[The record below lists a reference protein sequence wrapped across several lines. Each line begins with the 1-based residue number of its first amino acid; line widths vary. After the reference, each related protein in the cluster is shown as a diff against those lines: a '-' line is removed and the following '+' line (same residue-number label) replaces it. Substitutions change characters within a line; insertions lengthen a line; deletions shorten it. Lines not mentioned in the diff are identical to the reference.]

1 MRRSG
6 TRASG
11 LCARWVPKPA
21 ALGNPLKD
29 PPQRSKL
36 RFAHRLESLCSYSRV
51 SNQETIECQFP
62 WRNTRLNFGVIDV
75 RYERG
80 VFLPQQNLW
89 LDPWEAKDFAFVS
102 HAHSDHI
109 APHREIIVS
118 ERTASLMR
126 ARLPGK
132 RKEIILPFSQENDV
146 RGMRV
151 TLFPA
156 GHIFGSA
163 QLFLRTEN
171 DSLLYTGDFKLRQ
184 GQSAEPTEW
193 TAADTLIMETTYGI
207 PRYRLPPTEEVIA
220 QIVAFCRDA
229 IENKEVPVLL
239 GYSLGKAQEIL
250 CALAGA
256 DLTPMLH
263 GSVYQM
269 TRIYEQYGQK
279 FCHYLRYHANDLAGK
294 VLICPPSANR
304 SRMLEKIPRKRV
316 AMISGW
322 AVDRNA
328 IYRYQVDA
336 AFPLS
341 DHADYDDLLRY
352 VELVGPKRVFTLH
365 GFAAQFAR
373 DLRARGLEAWALTE
387 ENQMELTFGTSL
399 AHLPETAIA
408 VSTAQSNGLS
418 PVTEAATMATPSEFL
433 AFANVG
439 QAIAATPAKL
449 EKVRLLAEYFST
461 LNDERLAIA
470 TVYFTGHAF
479 PQTDL
484 RTLQV
489 GGSVIYRALGSATKI
504 SDAEFRRIAHSH
516 GDAGKTAFDVLDGRT
531 VPEPFGIA
539 DSYKFFEQLQKLRGP
554 VAKKEALQNRMARLS
569 AREGQYVVKILT
581 GDLRIGLR
589 EGLVEEAIARAFN
602 APLDEVKEANML
614 LGDIGQTA
622 VLAKNNELH
631 RAELS
636 LFRPIK
642 CMLASPEPTAE
653 AIWKRFVDVAAAVSA
668 AEPKNPPPETA
679 AATTPQGKTPPPTVY
694 VEDKFDGIR
703 AQLHA
708 GRACAEIFSRDL
720 RRITGQFPE
729 IAEQA
734 REFSQELILDGE
746 IIAFAEDRKLTFFD
760 LQKRLGRKT
769 DALDLFETS
778 SADVPVIFVAFDLL
792 FLDGRSLLR
801 TALRERRNLLR
812 GLKLPSKFQIAS
824 VAAAQ
829 SANEIENEFKRARLR
844 LNEGLM
850 VKDPESL
857 YSPGRRG
864 MFWFKLKK
872 ELATLDVV
880 VVGAELG
887 HGKRNHVL
895 SDYTFAVRDERS
907 GDLLPIGKAYSG
919 LTDAEIAEL
928 TEHFKQN
935 TLVEHGRYRE
945 VKPDIV
951 LEVAFNSIQPSTR
964 HSSGLSLRFPRIKAI
979 RRDKTI
985 ENIDTLAYAQ
995 QLATEGDRGNSSP
1008 SSRA

>member
-1 MRRSG
+1 M
-6 TRASG
+6 
-11 LCARWVPKPA
+11 
-21 ALGNPLKD
+21 
-29 PPQRSKL
+29 
-36 RFAHRLESLCSYSRV
+36 
-51 SNQETIECQFP
+51 
-62 WRNTRLNFGVIDV
+62 IDV

-109 APHREIIVS
+109 APHRQIIVS
-118 ERTASLMR
+118 ERTARLMQ

-132 RKEIILPFSQENDV
+132 RIEILLPFGQETNV
-146 RGMRV
+146 RGMQV

-163 QLFLRTEN
+163 QFFLRTED
-171 DSLLYTGDFKLRQ
+171 DSVLYTGDFKLRR
-184 GQSAEPTEW
+184 GQSAEPAEW
-193 TAADTLIMETTYGI
+193 TTADTLIMETTYGL
-207 PRYRLPPTEEVIA
+207 PRYRLPPTEEVIT

-229 IENKEVPVLL
+229 IDNNEVPVLL

-256 DLTPMLH
+256 ELTPMLH
-263 GSVYQM
+263 GAVYQM
-269 TRIYEQYGQK
+269 TRIYEQNGQK
-279 FCHYLRYHANDLAGK
+279 FCEYVRYRANDVAGK

-322 AVDRNA
+322 AVEPNA

-352 VELVGPKRVFTLH
+352 VDLVKPKRVFTLH
-365 GFAAQFAR
+365 GFAGHFAR
-373 DLRARGLEAWALTE
+373 DLRARGIEAWALTE
-387 ENQMELTFGTSL
+387 ENQMELTLGTSL
-399 AHLPETAIA
+399 AGIEDVTPVAGIA
-408 VSTAQSNGLS
+408 DAVRSSGSDPRPMT
-418 PVTEAATMATPSEFL
+418 AATVLAPSEFL

-449 EKVRLLAEYFST
+449 EKVRLLSEYFST
-461 LNDERLAIA
+461 LDDARLAIA
-470 TVYFTGHAF
+470 TVYFTGYAF

-489 GGSVIYRALGSATKI
+489 GGSVIYRALAGATKM
-504 SDAEFRRIAHSH
+504 SDAEFRRIASSY
-516 GDAGKTAFDVLDGRT
+516 GDAGKTAFEVLDGRT
-531 VPEPFGIA
+531 SPEPFGLI
-539 DSYKFFEQLQKLRGP
+539 DSYEFFEQLHKLRGP
-554 VAKKEALQNRMARLS
+554 VAKKDALQNRLARLI
-569 AREGQYVVKILT
+569 AREGQYVVKILS

-589 EGLVEEAIARAFN
+589 EGLVEEAIAKAFA

-614 LGDIGQTA
+614 LGDIGRTA
-622 VLAKNNELH
+622 VLAKRQELH
-631 RAELS
+631 RAELT

-653 AIWKRFVDVAAAVSA
+653 AIWKRFVESNVVAAVASVAGVADPGPASA
-668 AEPKNPPPETA
+668 MPA
-679 AATTPQGKTPPPTVY
+679 TVY

-703 AQLHA
+703 AQLHVNSD
-708 GRACAEIFSRDL
+708 RAEIYSRDL
-720 RRITGQFPE
+720 KRITGQFPE
-729 IAEQA
+729 IADRA
-734 REFSQELILDGE
+734 RGFSADVILDGE
-746 IIAFAEDRKLTFFD
+746 IIAYAKDRKLTFFD
-760 LQKRLGRKT
+760 LQKRLGRKSEG
-769 DALDLFETS
+769 LDLFEAA

-792 FLDGRSLLR
+792 FFDGRSLLR
-801 TALRERRNLLR
+801 TPLRERRELLR
-812 GLKLPSKFQIAS
+812 GLKLPPKFQVATV
-824 VAAAQ
+824 VAAH
-829 SANEIENEFKRARLR
+829 SANEIEIEFKRARLR

-850 VKDPESL
+850 IKDPESS

-864 MFWFKLKK
+864 LFWFKLKK

-880 VVGAELG
+880 VVAAELG

-895 SDYTFAVRDERS
+895 SDYTFAVRDGSS
-907 GDLLPIGKAYSG
+907 GELLPIGKAYSG

-935 TLVEHGRYRE
+935 TLVDRGRYRE
-945 VKPDIV
+945 VKPDVV

-964 HSSGLSLRFPRIKAI
+964 HASGLALRFPRIKAI

-985 ENIDTLAYAQ
+985 ENIDSLAYAQ
-995 QLATEGDRGNSSP
+995 QLAAEQNRSNSS
-1008 SSRA
+1008 

>member
-1 MRRSG
+1 M
-6 TRASG
+6 
-11 LCARWVPKPA
+11 
-21 ALGNPLKD
+21 
-29 PPQRSKL
+29 
-36 RFAHRLESLCSYSRV
+36 
-51 SNQETIECQFP
+51 
-62 WRNTRLNFGVIDV
+62 IDV

-109 APHREIIVS
+109 APHRQIIVS
-118 ERTASLMR
+118 ERTARLMQ

-132 RKEIILPFSQENDV
+132 RIEILLPFGQETNV
-146 RGMRV
+146 RGMQV

-163 QLFLRTEN
+163 QFFLRTED
-171 DSLLYTGDFKLRQ
+171 DSVLYTGDFKLRR
-184 GQSAEPTEW
+184 GQSAEPAEW
-193 TAADTLIMETTYGI
+193 TTADTLIMETTYGL
-207 PRYRLPPTEEVIA
+207 PRYRLPPTEEVIT

-229 IENKEVPVLL
+229 IDNNEVPVLL

-256 DLTPMLH
+256 ELTPMLH
-263 GSVYQM
+263 GAVYQM
-269 TRIYEQYGQK
+269 TRIYEQNGQK
-279 FCHYLRYHANDLAGK
+279 FCEYVRYRANDVAGK

-322 AVDRNA
+322 AVEPNA

-352 VELVGPKRVFTLH
+352 VDLVKPKRVFTLH
-365 GFAAQFAR
+365 GFAGHFAR
-373 DLRARGLEAWALTE
+373 DLRARGIEAWALTE
-387 ENQMELTFGTSL
+387 ENQMELTLGTSL
-399 AHLPETAIA
+399 AGIEDVTPVAGIA
-408 VSTAQSNGLS
+408 DAVRSSGSDPRPMT
-418 PVTEAATMATPSEFL
+418 AATVLAPSEFL

-449 EKVRLLAEYFST
+449 EKVRLLSEYFST
-461 LNDERLAIA
+461 LDDARLAIA
-470 TVYFTGHAF
+470 TVYFTGYAF

-489 GGSVIYRALGSATKI
+489 GGSVIYRALAGATKM
-504 SDAEFRRIAHSH
+504 SDAEFRRIASSY
-516 GDAGKTAFDVLDGRT
+516 GDAGKTAFEMLDGRT
-531 VPEPFGIA
+531 SPEPFGLI
-539 DSYKFFEQLQKLRGP
+539 DSYEFFEQLHKLRGP
-554 VAKKEALQNRMARLS
+554 VAKKDALQNRLARLI
-569 AREGQYVVKILT
+569 AREGQYVVKILS

-589 EGLVEEAIARAFN
+589 EGLVEEAIAKAFA

-614 LGDIGQTA
+614 LGDIGRTA
-622 VLAKNNELH
+622 VLAKRQELH
-631 RAELS
+631 RAELT

-653 AIWKRFVDVAAAVSA
+653 AIWKRFVESNVVAAVACVA
-668 AEPKNPPPETA
+668 GVADPGPAPA
-679 AATTPQGKTPPPTVY
+679 MRATVY

-703 AQLHA
+703 AQLHVNSD
-708 GRACAEIFSRDL
+708 RAEIYSRDL
-720 RRITGQFPE
+720 KRITGQFPE
-729 IAEQA
+729 IADRA
-734 REFSQELILDGE
+734 RGFSADVILDGE
-746 IIAFAEDRKLTFFD
+746 IIAYAKDRKLTFFD
-760 LQKRLGRKT
+760 LQKRLGRKSEG
-769 DALDLFETS
+769 LDLFEAA

-792 FLDGRSLLR
+792 FFDGRSLLR
-801 TALRERRNLLR
+801 TPLRERRELLR
-812 GLKLPSKFQIAS
+812 GLKLPPKFQVATV
-824 VAAAQ
+824 VAAH
-829 SANEIENEFKRARLR
+829 SANEIEIEFKRARLR

-850 VKDPESL
+850 IKDPESS

-864 MFWFKLKK
+864 LFWFKLKK

-880 VVGAELG
+880 VVAAELG

-895 SDYTFAVRDERS
+895 SDYTFAVRDGSS
-907 GDLLPIGKAYSG
+907 GELLPIGKAYSG

-935 TLVEHGRYRE
+935 TLVDRGRYRE
-945 VKPDIV
+945 VKPDVV

-964 HSSGLSLRFPRIKAI
+964 HASGLALRFPRIKAI

-985 ENIDTLAYAQ
+985 ENIDSLAYAQ
-995 QLATEGDRGNSSP
+995 QLAAEQNRSNSS
-1008 SSRA
+1008 